1 MLIVSSGGIMK
12 YNKLVR
18 DNIPELIKSEGRE
31 AVIERLDDNQY
42 REFLNVKLGE
52 ELKEYLESEEVEEL
66 ADLVEV
72 IYAVLDYKNV
82 SINEFE
88 KIRMEKNQ
96 KRGAFKERLLLKE
109 IIE

>member
-1 MLIVSSGGIMK
+1 MK

-18 DNIPELIKSEGRE
+18 DKIPELIDREGRKAILE
-31 AVIERLDDNQY
+31 KLDDDQY
-42 REFLNVKLGE
+42 RKYLNVKLGE
-52 ELKEYLESEEVEEL
+52 ELKEYLESEDVEEL

-72 IYAVLDYKNV
+72 IYAVLDFKNV
-82 SINEFE
+82 FVSEFE
-88 KIRMEKNQ
+88 QVRKAKIQ